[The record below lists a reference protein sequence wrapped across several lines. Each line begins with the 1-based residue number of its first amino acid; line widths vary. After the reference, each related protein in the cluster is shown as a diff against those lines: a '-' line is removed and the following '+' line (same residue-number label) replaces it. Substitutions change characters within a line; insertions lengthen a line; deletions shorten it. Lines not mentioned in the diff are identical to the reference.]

1 MWKECSLKC
10 LIVMIGRAQTTLLL
24 LAMLKRL
31 QMKASIQK
39 KHHKTKSFCQALIA
53 AKAKDVLLIL
63 PKRDL
68 VKNLFQL
75 IQFKNSVLQKTL
87 RMNTTALWM
96 TAIGLWMIR
105 INGNVFIRIASGV
118 SIKLTAH
125 GLATVLLMAAITPT
139 LKTELA
145 LFPVQSLRTCK
156 LR

>member
-1 MWKECSLKC
+1 
-10 LIVMIGRAQTTLLL
+10 MIGRAQTTLLL

-87 RMNTTALWM
+87 RMNTTAL
-96 TAIGLWMIR
+96 
-105 INGNVFIRIASGV
+105 
-118 SIKLTAH
+118 
-125 GLATVLLMAAITPT
+125 
-139 LKTELA
+139 
-145 LFPVQSLRTCK
+145 
-156 LR
+156 

>member
-1 MWKECSLKC
+1 
-10 LIVMIGRAQTTLLL
+10 MIGRAQTTLLL

-39 KHHKTKSFCQALIA
+39 KHHKTKSFSQALIA

-87 RMNTTALWM
+87 RMNTTAL
-96 TAIGLWMIR
+96 
-105 INGNVFIRIASGV
+105 
-118 SIKLTAH
+118 
-125 GLATVLLMAAITPT
+125 
-139 LKTELA
+139 
-145 LFPVQSLRTCK
+145 
-156 LR
+156 